1 MPPIFSRLKIG
12 RQRIAACPM
21 LVVGFNAERPATD
34 EMADAFPPAVD
45 GATGL
50 R

>member
-1 MPPIFSRLKIG
+1 LLRLEDAD
-12 RQRIAACPM
+12 RI
-21 LVVGFNAERPATD
+21 VVAVECFNAERPATD